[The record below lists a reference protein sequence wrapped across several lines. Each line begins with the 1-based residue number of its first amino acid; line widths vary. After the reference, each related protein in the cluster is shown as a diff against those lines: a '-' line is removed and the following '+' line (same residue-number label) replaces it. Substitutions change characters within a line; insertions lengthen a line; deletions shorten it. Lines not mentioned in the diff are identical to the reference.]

1 MIVPVLP
8 RSFTFFAGRREL
20 STNGS
25 DLMQQINA
33 VAEAMTGAFARPRTM
48 RLTLPA
54 ISLTQSEDLDVDLA
68 MSSRWYARGREAG
81 FRWVNQPFHLTGQTF
96 GDFRYASQIIAN
108 LLSKH
113 EGMFASINIKHPEN
127 INGGA
132 ELYAAICKSLSR
144 KDYRGFANFRLGV
157 GFNITDYTPFFPFSD
172 GPESGVSV
180 ALESLPLIRREW
192 ERTRNL
198 EEVAESLR
206 ASLDQAQRAFC
217 GAIANTSLA
226 YHGADWSLAPL
237 PNCPESVVG
246 LVEGISG
253 NPVGGG
259 GNLGTIAR
267 LTRCLKAPAAKGI
280 KPTGFNGVMLSVL
293 EDDILASRFL
303 HRAVSVNDLLL
314 YSSVCGCGLDMVPIA
329 GDTPEVAIAEYAFDT
344 GHLAFR
350 LNKPLG
356 VRFLPISRLKA
367 GQKTE
372 FSHDFVC
379 NSAVVS
385 L

>member
-1 MIVPVLP
+1 
-8 RSFTFFAGRREL
+8 
-20 STNGS
+20 
-25 DLMQQINA
+25 
-33 VAEAMTGAFARPRTM
+33 AFARPRTM

-68 MSSRWYARGREAG
+68 MSSRWYARGRAAG
-81 FRWVNQPFHLTGQTF
+81 FRWVNQPFHLTGPTF

-113 EGMFASINIKHPEN
+113 EGMFASINIRQPEN
-127 INGGA
+127 ISDGA
-132 ELYAAICKSLSR
+132 GLYAAICKSLSR

-172 GPESGVSV
+172 GPQSGVSV

-192 ERTRNL
+192 ERTHNL

-206 ASLDQAQRAFC
+206 AALGQAQDAFC
-217 GAIANTSLA
+217 GALTTSSLA

-237 PNCPESVVG
+237 PNGPESVVG
-246 LVEGISG
+246 LVEEISG

-267 LTRCLKAPAAKGI
+267 LTRCLKTPAAQGI
-280 KPTGFNGVMLSVL
+280 RPTGFNGVMLSVL
-293 EDDILASRFL
+293 EDDVLASRFL

-329 GDTPEVAIAEYAFDT
+329 GDTPEVAIGEYAFDT

-350 LNKPLG
+350 LDKPLG